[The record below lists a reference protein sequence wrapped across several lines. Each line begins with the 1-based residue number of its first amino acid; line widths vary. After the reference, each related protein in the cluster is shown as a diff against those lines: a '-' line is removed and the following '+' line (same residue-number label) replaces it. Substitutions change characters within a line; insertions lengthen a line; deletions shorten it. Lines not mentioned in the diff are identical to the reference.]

1 MILQRGGLASF
12 TCMVSSES
20 TLDPRCPGEQ
30 DVAMDEIGHPRV
42 TRRKTIQFTK
52 PNRRMAF
59 ALMLV
64 AALLSVP
71 GSLCAQVRQAEG
83 EKYLLLS
90 DGSIHNGPPP
100 SKGLYVRGTVS
111 SSNVFRPFG
120 NVEGEGAFADQGIPG
135 WLELS
140 RQAFVREDTGA
151 TPYRPCVK
159 GFLGPDNI
167 FRPQTREV
175 VY

>member
-1 MILQRGGLASF
+1 MSF
-12 TCMVSSES
+12 VLVLLS
-20 TLDPRCPGEQ
+20 
-30 DVAMDEIGHPRV
+30 
-42 TRRKTIQFTK
+42 
-52 PNRRMAF
+52 
-59 ALMLV
+59 V

-71 GSLCAQVRQAEG
+71 GSSCAQERQAEG

-100 SKGLYVRGTVS
+100 SKRLYVRGTLS

-120 NVEGEGAFADQGIPG
+120 HVEGEGDFAGQGIPG

-140 RQAFVREDTGA
+140 RNTFVRQDTRA
-151 TPYRPCVK
+151 TPYRPYVN